1 MTVRELICDLE
12 EMISERPDVAD
23 LPVVKIVYGRLEV
36 NTLDFPVLVDWD
48 KEFDT
53 YDEDDENYNAVLL

>member
-1 MTVRELICDLE
+1 MTVQELIDDLQTLIE
-12 EMISERPDVAD
+12 EKPDVAD
-23 LPVVKIVYGRLEV
+23 MPVVKVVYGRAEV

-53 YDEDDENYNAVLL
+53 YDEDDDEYNAVLL